1 MIPTEG
7 SLSNRWR
14 NSAVALLLL
23 LAIFSLHLAINRIFQ
38 VDECQNV
45 YMSRIVAL
53 HETGTYFTNGTL
65 FILGPMSWIAAHAS
79 SSAMVYTWDRVL
91 FLGVFWANLVL
102 LGLNT
107 GVPLRSRAFLLVL
120 LGAGTLAPLWDYGFE
135 IRHDNV
141 LLLLLLAMWWLV
153 RRARWRPEAAFAF
166 LGGLSILAQCVS
178 FKAFLY
184 WVPLGLVA
192 ILVPPASLQ
201 APRGRRLLWWVL
213 GAAGAGLLALAAYGA
228 TGTLG
233 SFLNGFRTSVGHS
246 ENPDRFAPWTTLGRL
261 PAQMPLVTAMAAGL
275 LVSTGLRIRTLRRAA
290 LTWEG
295 PLPETALLL
304 GTLAILLI
312 NPVPYPYNLV
322 LLVPFAFLAAFQWIP
337 LLGRL
342 LEADGM
348 PSLAGA
354 VLVFTHLVPFAVQTA
369 RHLDFTN
376 DRQEQLMDL
385 AEALTDPAKDRV
397 YDGAGLVAT
406 RESIHYQWFLHSL
419 VMPKIASGQLPPVRD
434 MIAANPPSVILAS
447 YRTDWLSA
455 EDQTYITQHYV
466 PLADDFYVL
475 GASLPEGGGVFECL
489 HPGRYQIALQ
499 AQGAGPVA
507 LPQVDGRPADGP
519 VELTAGPHRITVPS
533 GSKAAV
539 VWLGPRLAGLRL
551 PGAADHRTLF
561 VNWY

>member
-1 MIPTEG
+1 MQTE
-7 SLSNRWR
+7 SPLSARWR
-14 NSAVALLLL
+14 NAAVFMLVL
-23 LAIFSLHLAINRIFQ
+23 LAVFSMHLAINRIFQ

-65 FILGPMSWIAAHAS
+65 FILGPMSWIAAHTS
-79 SSAMVYTWDRVL
+79 SSAMIYTWDRLL
-91 FLGVFWANLVL
+91 FLGVFWGNLVL
-102 LGLNT
+102 IALNT

-141 LLLLLLAMWWLV
+141 LLLLLLGMWWVV
-153 RRARWRPEAAFAF
+153 RRARWRPEAAFAL
-166 LGGLSILAQCVS
+166 LGALSVLAQCVS

-184 WVPLGLVA
+184 WLPLSLA
-192 ILVPPASLQ
+192 ALLVPPASLR

-213 GAAGAGLLALAAYGA
+213 GAAGAGLLASAAYGA

-275 LVSTGLRIRTLRRAA
+275 LVAAGLRIGKTRLAA

-295 PLPETALLL
+295 PLPEAALLL
-304 GTLAILLI
+304 GSLAILLI

-322 LLVPFAFLAAFQWIP
+322 LLVPFAFLAAFQWVP
-337 LLGRL
+337 TLGRL
-342 LEADGM
+342 LGTDGM
-348 PSLAGA
+348 PALAGS

-385 AEALTDPAKDRV
+385 AESLTDPAKDRV

-447 YRTDWLSA
+447 YRTDWLSP

-475 GASLPEGGGVFECL
+475 GASLPEGGGSFECL

-499 AQGAGPVA
+499 AQVTGPGA

-519 VELTAGPHRITVPS
+519 VELAAGLHRITVPV
-533 GSKAAV
+533 GVKAAV
-539 VWLGPRLAGLRL
+539 IWLGPHLAGLRL
-551 PGAADHRTLF
+551 PSAADHRALF